1 MTKVVVVNGPNLGRL
16 GVRQPD
22 VYGKQDLETL
32 RKLCTEW
39 GHSCRYILLSDRFFR
54 SPQYLPQNR

>member
-32 RKLCTEW
+32 RHPGARAVGAVGALGLDEW
-39 GHSCRYILLSDRFFR
+39 K
-54 SPQYLPQNR
+54 

>member
-1 MTKVVVVNGPNLGRL
+1 MTKVVIVNGPNLGRL

-32 RKLCTEW
+32 RSCARSGVRILVLTWKSVKVTMKLK
-39 GHSCRYILLSDRFFR
+39 
-54 SPQYLPQNR
+54 

>member
-32 RKLCTEW
+32 RKLCTDGVMNW
-39 GHSCRYILLSDRFFR
+39 GLTWRCVKATTRPR
-54 SPQYLPQNR
+54 